1 MKAAKQQNPASII
14 LASRKQKLTLYD
26 ARRALG
32 KELSDELSDVDLMRL
47 ISDCSYL
54 IECSMA
60 RQSVPQ
66 NSKVMA

>member
-1 MKAAKQQNPASII
+1 MKATKQQNPASII

-66 NSKVMA
+66 NSEVVV

>member
-54 IECSMA
+54 IECSMM

-66 NSKVMA
+66 NSKVVV

>member
-54 IECSMA
+54 IEYSIS

-66 NSKVMA
+66 NSEVVV

>member
-66 NSKVMA
+66 NSEVVV